1 MYAAAVLLAWLTVC
15 PRGSGMYSFVVRLV
29 YVQSCRIVN
38 SGWSKVKLDTDINCA
53 IKESRGDSQEGRL
66 KRIKAGGKLLEK
78 KKFKSLTSNRS
89 SGPSYAGESLWKND

>member
-1 MYAAAVLLAWLTVC
+1 MVDGVSQRFWHVQLRGTLGVC
-15 PRGSGMYSFVVRLV
+15 PVSQDSYST
-29 YVQSCRIVN
+29 YN